1 MAVAPET
8 QQSSALSCMI
18 VRDAGQLA
26 TLLQGER
33 VRLLELLQQPQSAS
47 AVARRTGA
55 PRQQVNYHLRE
66 LEKAGLVELV
76 AEQRRGNCVER
87 VLRATARR
95 YVISPEV
102 LGKSGEDPA
111 AVRDRFSSSY
121 LVAVAARTIRD
132 VAGLREAAD
141 AAGQRLATL
150 MLESEVRFAS
160 AADRNAFAKEL
171 SDALAR
177 LIVKYHDGDAPGGRR
192 FRVTLGAYPSVS
204 QHGGTSDEGDQR

>member
-1 MAVAPET
+1 MVVSPKSQHSPVPPCA
-8 QQSSALSCMI
+8 I
-18 VRDAGQLA
+18 VRDGRQLV

-33 VRLLELLQQPQSAS
+33 VRLLELLQEPQSAS

-76 AEQRRGNCVER
+76 DEQRRGNCVER

-102 LGKSGEDPA
+102 LGEIGEDPA

-132 VAGLREAAD
+132 VAGLRDAAE
-141 AAGQRLATL
+141 AAGQRLPTL
-150 MLESEVRFAS
+150 TLESEVRFAS
-160 AADRNAFAKEL
+160 AAERNGFAKEL

-177 LIVKYHDGDAPGGRR
+177 LIVKYHNADAPGGRR
-192 FRVTLGAYPSVS
+192 FRVTLGAYPSIARRA
-204 QHGGTSDEGDQR
+204 GTSDDGASR

>member
-1 MAVAPET
+1 
-8 QQSSALSCMI
+8 MI
-18 VRDAGQLA
+18 VRDARQLA

-33 VRLLELLQQPQSAS
+33 VRLLELLQRPQSAS
-47 AVARRTGA
+47 AVARSTGA

-76 AEQRRGNCVER
+76 EEQRKGNCVER

-102 LGKSGEDPA
+102 LGEIGEDPA

-132 VAGLREAAD
+132 VARLRDAAD
-141 AAGQRLATL
+141 AAGRRLATL
-150 MLESEVRFAS
+150 TLESEVRFAS

-171 SDALAR
+171 SNALAR
-177 LIVKYHDGDAPGGRR
+177 LIVKYHDGDTPGGRR
-192 FRVTLGAYPSVS
+192 FRVTLGAYPS
-204 QHGGTSDEGDQR
+204 TRMAER